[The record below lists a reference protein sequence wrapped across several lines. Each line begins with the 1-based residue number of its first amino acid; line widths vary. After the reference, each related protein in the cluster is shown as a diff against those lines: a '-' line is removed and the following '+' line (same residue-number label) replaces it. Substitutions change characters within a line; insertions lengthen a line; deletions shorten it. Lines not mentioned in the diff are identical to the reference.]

1 MGAREGPSGS
11 ARPAE
16 WDLGG
21 SEWEV
26 GQHRVGPA
34 SGTLPRPTRPRG
46 GRLDPEWRPLRS
58 GDEPPGQTPQ
68 AESPTRAP
76 ASNATTARQPRPLPR
91 DLSEVVPGE
100 MSPQKWQVV
109 GHGRDDRGEVP
120 TGPLLRAVDL
130 PTSRPPCARP
140 CRLLPEANETIEASR
155 TKQES
160 NRKTKRNVET
170 IVSDTQSF
178 SGGSMSLSDVCA
190 SLSCLPSISISIS
203 AYVVKIRAGLRAR
216 VRIRVRIRVRVG
228 VRPGPGLGLG
238 KWL

>member
-1 MGAREGPSGS
+1 MGRGSRAPGAPTRFSRRALKVPLALPVGPGEAPTGS
-11 ARPAE
+11 ARRSQWERATRRE

-34 SGTLPRPTRPRG
+34 SGTLPRPSRPRG

-58 GDEPPGQTPQ
+58 GDEPPAGQTPQ

-76 ASNATTARQPRPLPR
+76 ASNASTARQPRPLPR

-120 TGPLLRAVDL
+120 TGPRCCVQL
-130 PTSRPPCARP
+130 T
-140 CRLLPEANETIEASR
+140 
-155 TKQES
+155 
-160 NRKTKRNVET
+160 
-170 IVSDTQSF
+170 
-178 SGGSMSLSDVCA
+178 
-190 SLSCLPSISISIS
+190 CLP
-203 AYVVKIRAGLRAR
+203 RG
-216 VRIRVRIRVRVG
+216 
-228 VRPGPGLGLG
+228 RPALVPAACCLKLTRQSKRRGPSRNLIGRQSGMWRPL
-238 KWL
+238 

>member
-1 MGAREGPSGS
+1 VRCGGVRRGAAGVRRTAAARRPIGARPRLVRLRVRSRARVTARATATARQGRRRRWLGRWWQRGWRWRRRRWLPLARLPLGAREGPSGS
-11 ARPAE
+11 ARRAE

-26 GQHRVGPA
+26 GQHRVGSA
-34 SGTLPRPTRPRG
+34 SGTLPRPSRPRG

-109 GHGRDDRGEVP
+109 GHGRGDRGEVP

-130 PTSRPPCARP
+130 PTSQ
-140 CRLLPEANETIEASR
+140 
-155 TKQES
+155 K
-160 NRKTKRNVET
+160 K
-170 IVSDTQSF
+170 
-178 SGGSMSLSDVCA
+178 
-190 SLSCLPSISISIS
+190 
-203 AYVVKIRAGLRAR
+203 
-216 VRIRVRIRVRVG
+216 
-228 VRPGPGLGLG
+228 
-238 KWL
+238 